1 MAPEQNQPERP
12 ECQNSSIDGRLGS
25 VHKFSASLPFRWDN
39 SEIRFTLLSAKIM
52 KDFETGKRD
61 EFEMQSGN
69 PWGFVYFLSVC
80 SLDCL

>member
-12 ECQNSSIDGRLGS
+12 ECQNSSINGRLGS

-52 KDFETGKRD
+52 KDFETGKR
-61 EFEMQSGN
+61 MNSRCNLATLGA
-69 PWGFVYFLSVC
+69 LSIF
-80 SLDCL
+80 